1 MQLSDVFR
9 PTCFPSR
16 SATQFSLERSRAF
29 GSLPRDC
36 EPSVWAIAYRK
47 ISMTAPLL
55 IGFFLLVAVIGNLL
69 ATYQVRDRL
78 DRIAELLEK
87 KSG

>member
-1 MQLSDVFR
+1 M
-9 PTCFPSR
+9 
-16 SATQFSLERSRAF
+16 SAS
-29 GSLPRDC
+29 
-36 EPSVWAIAYRK
+36 
-47 ISMTAPLL
+47 LL

-87 KSG
+87 KVG